1 MCFFSIVSIFFYLIE
16 LNRRFGLIK
25 VWVLF
30 QVACIHVHIFH
41 VMKKKRKKRQREGV
55 GHDLIKDDVEGL
67 YTLGHTTPLS

>member
-25 VWVLF
+25 VWVLL

-41 VMKKKRKKRQREGV
+41 VMKKKKEKRQREGV
-55 GHDLIKDDVEGL
+55 GHDLIKDDVEAFIL
-67 YTLGHTTPLS
+67 